1 MLNNSRLSVV
11 FVARKL
17 NGTTGNLRLY
27 ARVTVDGK
35 RSEFSLNRELAVNL
49 WDENRKR
56 GRGSSRYVISINKY
70 LDQVFTGLHEVHRE
84 LSQKKVGITSAKIK
98 NIFLWG
104 DDRGKSLL
112 ELVAYHNSHMDGIL
126 RKGTLKNY
134 FGTERRIKSF
144 LKEAKGLEDIPLKRL
159 NYAFITEFEQYIR
172 SHRPRTRAKC
182 GNNGTMKHMERLK
195 KMVRLA
201 VRMEWLEKDPFVNF
215 KLRFEKSERQYLTQR
230 ELNLIEETEFKVHNV
245 ACVKDVFIFACYTG
259 LSYIDVKGLREEHL
273 VPGSNGKDWIF
284 MKRTKT
290 GEPMKIPL
298 LPKALEIIDKY
309 NDDKH
314 LIQQGRLLP
323 YFSNQMMNRTL
334 KEIAKACGLK
344 KKITFHTA
352 RHTFATSI
360 TLSNGVPIET
370 VSKLLGHTK
379 LSTTQI
385 YARVLEQK
393 IGEDMEALELA
404 MGQKR
409 SMKKTAQNV

>member
-1 MLNNSRLSVV
+1 MLITSRLSVV

-17 NGTTGNLRLY
+17 NGTKGNLRLY

-182 GNNGTMKHMERLK
+182 GNNGIMKHMERLK

-259 LSYIDVKGLREEHL
+259 LSYI
-273 VPGSNGKDWIF
+273 
-284 MKRTKT
+284 
-290 GEPMKIPL
+290 
-298 LPKALEIIDKY
+298 
-309 NDDKH
+309 
-314 LIQQGRLLP
+314 
-323 YFSNQMMNRTL
+323 
-334 KEIAKACGLK
+334 
-344 KKITFHTA
+344 
-352 RHTFATSI
+352 
-360 TLSNGVPIET
+360 
-370 VSKLLGHTK
+370 
-379 LSTTQI
+379 
-385 YARVLEQK
+385 
-393 IGEDMEALELA
+393 
-404 MGQKR
+404 
-409 SMKKTAQNV
+409 